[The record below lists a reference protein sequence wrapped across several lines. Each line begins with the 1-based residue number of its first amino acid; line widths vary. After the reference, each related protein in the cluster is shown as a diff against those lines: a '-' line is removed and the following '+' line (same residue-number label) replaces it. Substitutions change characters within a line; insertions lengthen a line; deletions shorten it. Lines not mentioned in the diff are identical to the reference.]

1 MATQF
6 SHLLA
11 PLDLGFTTLRNRVL
25 MGSMHTGLEEAKDD
39 YKKMAAFYAARAKGG
54 VGLIVTGGYSPNFR
68 GRLHPFSS
76 QFSSK
81 REANKHK
88 KVTAAVHAEGGKI
101 ALQLLHAGRYG
112 MHPCAQS
119 ASAIRSPISKFTP
132 SEMSHRQIL
141 NTIKAFANSAKL
153 AKGAG
158 YDGVEL
164 MGSEGYLIN
173 QFICE
178 RTNKR
183 YDQWGISY
191 ENRIRLPLEIVKS
204 VRQQVGEDFII
215 IFRLSMLD
223 LVEQGSTLEEVILL
237 ANELE
242 KAGVTIINSGIGW
255 HESRIPTIATQ
266 VPRAAFSWVTEKVR
280 ESVSVP
286 LVTCNRINTPEVAEQ
301 ILASGQ
307 ADMVSMARPFLA
319 DPEFVNKAEQNR
331 SQEINTCI
339 GCNQACLDH
348 VFKGKRASCIVNPQA
363 CYETELVLTPLDLS
377 NNSNKRKIAV
387 VGSGPAGLAVATS
400 AAERGFEVDL
410 FEQQDHVGGQFNLAM
425 QIPGKEEFKETI
437 RYFTHRI
444 EKTGVNLLLNT
455 PATVERLKSYD
466 QIIIS
471 TGVQPRVPKIEGVD
485 HPKVIDYQTLIGGN
499 IELGQKVAVIGAGGI
514 GIDVATMLTE
524 SEETS
529 LDGWLEDWG
538 IDKSMSHAGGLFPHD
553 EHVSKRQVWVMQRKQ
568 GRVGKG
574 PGKTTG
580 WIHKRTLEKRGVEL
594 LGGVQYDK
602 IDDQGLHIT
611 MEGQS
616 RILDVDH
623 IVLCA
628 GQTSVTSLSESL
640 KQQQIDFHIIGGAD
654 LAGELDAKRA
664 IRQGVELA
672 ANL

>member
-153 AKGAG
+153 AKEAG

-164 MGSEGYLIN
+164 MGSEGYLLN

-183 YDQWGISY
+183 YDQWGKTY

-204 VRQQVGEDFII
+204 VREQVGEEFII

-223 LVEQGSTLEEVILL
+223 LVEQGSTLEEVVQL
-237 ANELE
+237 AKALE
-242 KAGVTIINSGIGW
+242 QAGVTLINSGIGW
-255 HESRIPTIATQ
+255 HEARIPTIATQ
-266 VPRAAFSWVTEKVR
+266 VPRAAFSWVTERVKA
-280 ESVSVP
+280 SVSVP
-286 LVTCNRINTPEVAEQ
+286 IVTCNRINTPEVAEQ
-301 ILASGQ
+301 ILSSGQ

-363 CYETELVLTPLDLS
+363 CYETELVLTPLSTDTQ
-377 NNSNKRKIAV
+377 KGKVAV
-387 VGSGPAGLAVATS
+387 VGSGPAGLAAATS
-400 AAERGFEVDL
+400 AAERGYEVDL
-410 FEQQDHVGGQFNLAM
+410 FEQQGHIGGQFNLAM
-425 QIPGKEEFKETI
+425 QIPGKEEFKETL
-437 RYFTHRI
+437 RYYSHRI
-444 EKTGVNLLLNT
+444 EKTGVKLLLNT
-455 PATVERLKSYD
+455 PATVESLKAYD
-466 QIIIS
+466 EIIIS
-471 TGVQPRVPKIEGVD
+471 TGVQPRVPNIKGGD
-485 HPKVIDYQTLIGGN
+485 HPKVIDYQTLIRDGVQ
-499 IELGQKVAVIGAGGI
+499 LGQKVAVIGAGGI

-524 SEETS
+524 PEERG
-529 LDGWLEDWG
+529 LDHWLQDWG
-538 IDKSMSHAGGLFPHD
+538 IDKSMSHAGGLFPHE
-553 EHVSKRQVWVMQRKQ
+553 EHVSKRQVWVMQRKH

-594 LGGVQYDK
+594 LDGVKYDK
-602 IDDQGLHIT
+602 VDDQGLHIT

-616 RILDVDH
+616 RVLDVDH

-628 GQTSVTSLSESL
+628 GQTSVTSLPDAL
-640 KQQQIDFHIIGGAD
+640 KQQDIDFHIIGGAD

-672 ANL
+672 AKL